1 MKKIIILI
9 LFIIILSGCYKKEG
23 NLKEKNSYKKE
34 KTIVTKKYYSYT
46 VARYDHDD
54 YDVKLENVNHVDYKV
69 NNDSLDEINSEETIG
84 INNNYEEFK
93 EEKVLDKEEK
103 DDKIIKK
110 EDVLTEDNDEVNNE
124 KKDDVKDEI
133 KENIT
138 TDNKELQLPI
148 LNEKKEEVLE
158 DKKENLN
165 YNVKEELNENKEK
178 VQSGYYSPNG
188 KYLGTTNVKVID
200 VSYYQGDINWD
211 LFAKESD
218 CYGVILSLGYYTT
231 LDKKFESYIKDIK
244 RLNIPYGIYLF
255 SYSKSNSGALKE
267 ANFVNSVIDK
277 YNLTPTL
284 GIFYD
289 IESWS
294 SKNSNS
300 DDISKSMYDSIIQI
314 FINKVSN
321 YVNYKYKVKVY
332 SGRWYA
338 MNRLGPVAKT
348 YVDWV
353 AEYNNTCKY
362 DSNYSMWQYTSKA
375 KVPGISTYVDVS
387 YILN

>member
-1 MKKIIILI
+1 M
-9 LFIIILSGCYKKEG
+9 
-23 NLKEKNSYKKE
+23 
-34 KTIVTKKYYSYT
+34 
-46 VARYDHDD
+46 
-54 YDVKLENVNHVDYKV
+54 
-69 NNDSLDEINSEETIG
+69 
-84 INNNYEEFK
+84 
-93 EEKVLDKEEK
+93 
-103 DDKIIKK
+103 
-110 EDVLTEDNDEVNNE
+110 
-124 KKDDVKDEI
+124 
-133 KENIT
+133 
-138 TDNKELQLPI
+138 PI

-218 CYGVILSLGYYTT
+218 CYGVILRLGYYTT